1 MDHTWQAHRHLKK
14 KNVIKW
20 QLQGASSTKASIF
33 RGARSIEER
42 RRVETDFE
50 NQRGGRR
57 RGGLGR
63 RRWSDR
69 QCKCRFHLLTMIL
82 CCSNWKDKKRQDK
95 MICNEKMKV
104 AHPPPRLIWRGVQL
118 PVACLCHC
126 ILSPPLHLTNIR
138 ASSFLLDQSDTSQN
152 LCGKGVH
159 NLLTWSDFRRF
170 FFNQTEILNSLRLEL

>member
-42 RRVETDFE
+42 RRVEADLE

-57 RGGLGR
+57 GGGLGR

-69 QCKCRFHLLTMIL
+69 QCKCGFHLLSMIL
-82 CCSNWKDKKRQDK
+82 CCFNWKDKTRQDK

-104 AHPPPRLIWRGVQL
+104 APPPHVSFEGVSSCLLRVSATAFYPLLFISPTSGPPHFYLINQIPVKTFVARVSTIFWPDLISEDFFLIRLKYWTV
-118 PVACLCHC
+118 
-126 ILSPPLHLTNIR
+126 
-138 ASSFLLDQSDTSQN
+138 
-152 LCGKGVH
+152 
-159 NLLTWSDFRRF
+159 
-170 FFNQTEILNSLRLEL
+170 

>member
-1 MDHTWQAHRHLKK
+1 MDHTWHSHRHLKK

-42 RRVETDFE
+42 RRVETGLED
-50 NQRGGRR
+50 QRGGRR
-57 RGGLGR
+57 REGLGR

-69 QCKCRFHLLTMIL
+69 QCKCRFHLLSMIL
-82 CCSNWKDKKRQDK
+82 CCFNWKDKTRQDDLQWK
-95 MICNEKMKV
+95 DESC
-104 AHPPPRLIWRGVQL
+104 APPRLIWTGVQL
-118 PVACLCHC
+118 PVACLYHC

-152 LCGKGVH
+152 LCGKGVN
-159 NLLTWSDFRRF
+159 NLLTWSDFRRIF
-170 FFNQTEILNSLRLEL
+170 F